1 MPCHKP
7 PETHTKTHT
16 VWGKRQEHS
25 ELREGNYYIKD
36 YLEKK
41 IRNEIKGDKSNKEKK
56 AGERRIKD

>member
-16 VWGKRQEHS
+16 ECGKRQEHS

-41 IRNEIKGDKSNKEKK
+41 IRNEIKGDKSNQEKK